1 MTPKSWIKNHPP
13 HKKKL
18 PLKMASMGCTLI
30 NWNTLIMMEVHT
42 FIVSFTHFWSHE
54 MMDTYLCALL
64 YIYTGNCISA
74 ESIKNMLESGLSLA
88 NTLLGETGEVI
99 TLIYIIHKLN
109 VHWWAKSGRGWL
121 EFDHYTKVRSQWVNT
136 KLNDIIISNS
146 TWTYFH

>member
-1 MTPKSWIKNHPP
+1 
-13 HKKKL
+13 
-18 PLKMASMGCTLI
+18 
-30 NWNTLIMMEVHT
+30 
-42 FIVSFTHFWSHE
+42 

-109 VHWWAKSGRGWL
+109 VH
-121 EFDHYTKVRSQWVNT
+121 
-136 KLNDIIISNS
+136 
-146 TWTYFH
+146 